1 LKNWKKEHKYIQNIL
16 THSILNKF
24 WFKEEEEEF
33 KEHRWNY
40 NFIDNSYIALYY
52 ISVINDFVNYIKF
65 TRRLPQLENLKN

>member
-65 TRRLPQLENLKN
+65 TRRLPQFENLKN